1 MVALVSGDEI
11 RLIQGGGSGE
21 LVIDVDL
28 YFSASDHDSWRES
41 ENYRFRITIT
51 MEENDGAAYAIF

>member
-1 MVALVSGDEI
+1 M
-11 RLIQGGGSGE
+11 
-21 LVIDVDL
+21 VIDVDL
-28 YFSASDHDSWRES
+28 YFSTSEHDSWRES